1 MSIAATT
8 TAEQLLRI
16 SSEANA
22 KGQRCEL
29 VAGEVRFM
37 SPGGWLHGDVIGRLH
52 AYLGNHVVTNR
63 LGRIFGAETGFV
75 LERNPDTV
83 RAPDL
88 AFVAVENIP
97 AKLPTHGYWPG
108 APDFVV
114 EVISLNDRAGEI
126 DEKIQAWLTAGV
138 QAWLT
143 AGVKVVWVV
152 DPELQ
157 TVTAYRSTTDVAV
170 YTRRDTISSIEL
182 LPGFSLPKR
191 IQPYLRKTSSTL

>member
-37 SPGGWLHGDVIGRLH
+37 SPGGWLHGDVIGALH
-52 AYLGNHVVTNR
+52 SELGAFIRKNS
-63 LGRIFGAETGFV
+63 LGKVFGAETGFV
-75 LERNPDTV
+75 LERDPDTV
-83 RAPDL
+83 RAPDI
-88 AFVAVENIP
+88 AFVATENIP
-97 AKLPTHGYWPG
+97 ENLPTQGYWPG
-108 APDFVV
+108 APDFAV
-114 EVISLNDRAGEI
+114 EVVSLNDRAGEI
-126 DEKIQAWLTAGV
+126 DEKIQAWLA
-138 QAWLT
+138 
-143 AGVKVVWVV
+143 AGVKAVWVV

-182 LPGFSLPKR
+182 LSGFSLNVAD
-191 IQPYLRKTSSTL
+191 IFG